1 MTTAEERPPFGAAL
15 LVGAAVL
22 TIYVLTLAPTVTF
35 WDAGEFIAA
44 ARTLGIPHPPGT
56 PLFVLI
62 AHAWGQ
68 LVPIGEWAYRTNLLS
83 ALCSASAAALFFLV
97 VHRSLRDV
105 VATDPGSSGR
115 ALRLGG
121 AAVAALLGAFSFTN
135 WQNSNETEVY
145 TVATLTIAAMSWSVV
160 TWRSRRGSDRAP
172 RLLLL
177 IVYLAGVSVA
187 NHLLALL
194 AVPGVLLFLIVTLW
208 DDPAPDPARRRA
220 EWGQVAVVAGVWA
233 LLVGAGL
240 GSASLTAIGAVC
252 FLAAAVF
259 AGTQGA
265 GAFAVLA
272 LLVAAIAITPYAF
285 IYLRSAQHPVINEAA
300 PSTLDA
306 LLAVIRRAQYPP
318 RTPLD
323 DPTVPHGPDNPGRT
337 LTLLVWQLTNYFQY
351 FDWQWARSLSEV
363 ARKPVTMLLVVLGLR
378 GLWEQR
384 RADRAVW
391 ALLLG
396 LFLATGLGLVLYMNF
411 KPGFSLA
418 LDRWPNLDH
427 HEVRERD
434 YFFVVSFVVWGL
446 WAGIGATAFAVDLTR
461 HHLGRRLAPVC
472 LLVMLVPLT
481 LNWSKASRR
490 HGPDATLAAD
500 FAYDLLNTA
509 PPYAVLFTYGDNDT
523 FPLWWA
529 QEVAGIRQDVTVICL
544 ALANTDWYMRQLRDN
559 PTRPVDPAQLPA
571 IWRDRIPRAPGLAA
585 ARHDRF
591 HDRQR
596 DERISGAAV
605 PSREARPRVPHAR
618 GRRVPVPQRDR
629 EHERGA
635 AQRRAPPD
643 RLVGHHGKRIRR
655 APRLRGAARARIPT
669 RDHSAGYYGS
679 EPRPATVGGGTAGS
693 GRHRAPGLRHL
704 SLRRPAPARRH
715 RARPHLRQRGGQ
727 PGAAAGAARLRL
739 PGSWRPGTHGARSS
753 AGREGVAQS
762 EASGRPCSSC
772 SRHPSIRRS
781 SPSVNDPPRAGVR
794 RLADLHVEGLSA

>member
-1 MTTAEERPPFGAAL
+1 MNAADERPPYVAAL
-15 LVGAAVL
+15 VVGAAVL
-22 TIYVLTLAPTVTF
+22 AIYVLTLAPTVTF

-68 LVPIGEWAYRTNLLS
+68 LVPIGEWAYRTNVLS

-97 VHRSLRDV
+97 VHRSLRGV
-105 VATDPGSSGR
+105 VVTDPASSGR
-115 ALRLGG
+115 ALRIGG
-121 AAVAALLGAFSFTN
+121 AAAAALLGAFSFTN

-145 TVATLTIAAMSWSVV
+145 TVATLTIAAMSWSAV
-160 TWRSRRGSDRAP
+160 TWRSRRGTDRAP

-194 AVPGVLLFLIVTLW
+194 AVPGVLLFLVVTLW
-208 DDPAPDPARRRA
+208 DEPASDPARRRA

-240 GSASLTAIGAVC
+240 GSASLTAIGGVC

-272 LLVAAIAITPYAF
+272 LLVAAVGITPYAF

-363 ARKPVTMLLVVLGLR
+363 ARKPVTILFVVLGLR

-384 RADRAVW
+384 RSDRAAW

-396 LFLATGLGLVLYMNF
+396 LFLGTGLGLVLYMNF

-418 LDRWPNLDH
+418 LDRWPNLDD

-446 WAGIGATAFAVDLTR
+446 WAGVGATAFAVDLAR
-461 HHLGRRLAPVC
+461 HQLGRRLAPVC
-472 LLVMLVPLT
+472 LLVMLVPLM

-500 FAYDLLNTA
+500 FAYDLLNSA

-529 QEVAGIRQDVTVICL
+529 QEVAGIRQDVTVVCL

-559 PTRPVDPAQLPA
+559 PTRPVNPAQLPA
-571 IWRDRIPRAPGLAA
+571 IWRDRIPARPDWPLHGMTDSMIASAMNGYLVQQSQAVKLGPVSRTLKEGAFLYPSEIVSMSVVQHNAGRRPIVWSVTTGSGFAGLRDYVVQRGLGFELGTSLPDTTDPNLDLRRLAGGPLDLAGTERLVYDTYRYAGLLKRGATELDPTSGSAA
-585 ARHDRF
+585 ASLALPLV
-591 HDRQR
+591 QLVY
-596 DERISGAAV
+596 AYQ
-605 PSREARPRVPHAR
+605 AR
-618 GRRVPVPQRDR
+618 GDR
-629 EHERGA
+629 ERMERA
-635 AQRRAPPD
+635 LQRAVMVSPN
-643 RLVGHHGKRIRR
+643 
-655 APRLRGAARARIPT
+655 
-669 RDHSAGYYGS
+669 
-679 EPRPATVGGGTAGS
+679 
-693 GRHRAPGLRHL
+693 PGLRQAL
-704 SLRRPAPARRH
+704 LELQSAPLDSTVPAP
-715 RARPHLRQRGGQ
+715 Q
-727 PGAAAGAARLRL
+727 
-739 PGSWRPGTHGARSS
+739 
-753 AGREGVAQS
+753 E
-762 EASGRPCSSC
+762 
-772 SRHPSIRRS
+772 
-781 SPSVNDPPRAGVR
+781 
-794 RLADLHVEGLSA
+794 